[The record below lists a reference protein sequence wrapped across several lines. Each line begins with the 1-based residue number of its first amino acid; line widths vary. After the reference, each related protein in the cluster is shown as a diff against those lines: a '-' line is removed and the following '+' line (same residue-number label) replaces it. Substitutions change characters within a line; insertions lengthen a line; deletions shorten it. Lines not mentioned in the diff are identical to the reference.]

1 MEVQSGRASRAVIN
15 RLAFFDTNIFV
26 YSDDKSEPARQSR
39 AIQLIASYQR
49 SGLMVISI
57 QVLQEYFAAATRKLH
72 VDPEMA
78 QRKVEVLARAR
89 IVRFTADD
97 VIAAIE
103 LHRLHRISFWDA
115 MIVHAARLA
124 GADVLYSEDMQH
136 GAVLAGVRIDNP
148 FLTA

>member
-1 MEVQSGRASRAVIN
+1 MK

-26 YSDDKSEPARQSR
+26 YADDKSDPVRQAH

-49 SGLMVISI
+49 AGLMVISL

-72 VDPEMA
+72 VDPETA

-89 IVRFTADD
+89 IVRFMADD

-103 LHRLHRISFWDA
+103 LHRLNRISFWDA

-124 GADVLYSEDMQH
+124 GAETLYSEDLQH
-136 GAVLAGVRIDNP
+136 GAVLAGVRIENP